1 MPNNRGSCLAQG
13 VIYVRRFKQNQWP
26 TRVHVVRKKPWKMT
40 VNGSWRKMIMTHDVN
55 DADEDE
61 DEDDHGKYVGIL
73 QGLASS
79 SSRKIFMIGLTSAR
93 LFRLAPTVP
102 YNSQR
107 AQGQMWSYDV
117 PHRWIVKHHCISHTE
132 TGDSIAEKGPHVKLG
147 SLIGWSVKPEGLQV
161 LTQKRLC
168 LLQLGLLSAW
178 PARPWP

>member
-1 MPNNRGSCLAQG
+1 
-13 VIYVRRFKQNQWP
+13 
-26 TRVHVVRKKPWKMT
+26 MT

-117 PHRWIVKHHCISHTE
+117 PHR
-132 TGDSIAEKGPHVKLG
+132 
-147 SLIGWSVKPEGLQV
+147 
-161 LTQKRLC
+161 
-168 LLQLGLLSAW
+168 
-178 PARPWP
+178 